1 MTEIRID
8 GARLWDSLMAMA
20 EIGATPG
27 GGSGRLALTDLD
39 KQARDLFVGWCEAA
53 GCAVRI
59 DRMGNIFARRA
70 GTEPGLAPVMTG
82 SHLDTQPLG
91 GRFDG
96 VYGVLA
102 GLEVLRAL
110 NDAGAATR
118 APLDVVVWTDEEGAR
133 FKAGIMGSAV
143 FAGLQDLEAALVNPD
158 GDGRT
163 MGQELERIG
172 YAGGAPLGGPVAAFL
187 EAHIEQGPLLEAEG
201 KTVGMVLGAQGQ
213 RCFQVTVSGA
223 EGHAGTLPMDL
234 RRDALLGAARMI
246 DAVNAVAFRH
256 RPHPVITVGRL
267 DVRPNAPNTVP
278 GQAVFTID
286 SRHPDDETLAAVA
299 VDMRDACARIAG
311 AAGLD
316 LAIEPTA
323 VRRSVAFDAGL
334 AAELRAAAERLG
346 LAQRDIYSGAGHDA
360 CNLAHVAPAAMIFV
374 PCEGGIS
381 HNEAENATPED
392 LTAGCDLL
400 LQVMVERAGVGGDIA
415 GDNPNS
421 RTPGASTATLA

>member
-1 MTEIRID
+1 MAEIRVD
-8 GARLWDSLMAMA
+8 GARLWDSLMVLA

-39 KQARDLFVGWCEAA
+39 RQARDLFVRWCEAA

-59 DRMGNIFARRA
+59 DRMGNIFARRP
-70 GTEPGLAPVMTG
+70 GTDPALPPIVTG

-102 GLEVLRAL
+102 GLEVVRAL

-133 FKAGIMGSAV
+133 FKAGMMGSGV
-143 FAGLQDLEAALVNPD
+143 FAGLQDIEAALANPD
-158 GDGRT
+158 GEGRT
-163 MGQELERIG
+163 MGAELERIG
-172 YAGGAPLGGPVAAFL
+172 YAGTEPVGTPIDAFF

-201 KTVGMVLGAQGQ
+201 KSVGVVLGAQGQ
-213 RCFQVTVSGA
+213 RCFRVTVTGA
-223 EGHAGTLPMDL
+223 EGHAGTLPMER

-246 DAVNAVAFRH
+246 DGLNAVAFRH
-256 RPHPVITVGRL
+256 QPHPVITVGRL
-267 DVRPNAPNTVP
+267 EVRPNSPNTVP

-286 SRHPDDETLAAVA
+286 SRHPDDGTLATLAE
-299 VDMRDACARIAG
+299 DMCGLCARLAED
-311 AAGLD
+311 AGLD
-316 LAIEPTA
+316 LAIEQTTERGA
-323 VRRSVAFDAGL
+323 VAFDEGLVAG
-334 AAELRAAAERLG
+334 LRAAAEKLG

-360 CNLAHVAPAAMIFV
+360 CNLAHVAPTAMIFV

-381 HNEAENATPED
+381 HNEAENAKPED
-392 LTAGCDLL
+392 LAAGCDLL
-400 LQVMVERAGVGGDIA
+400 LQVMVARAG
-415 GDNPNS
+415 
-421 RTPGASTATLA
+421 R

>member
-1 MTEIRID
+1 MVEIRVD
-8 GARLWDSLMAMA
+8 GERLWDSLMALA
-20 EIGATPG
+20 EIGATPN

-39 KQARDLFVGWCEAA
+39 KQARDLFVSWCAAA
-53 GCAVRI
+53 GCQVRI
-59 DRMGNIFARRA
+59 DPMGNIFARRA
-70 GTEPGLAPVMTG
+70 GTEPGLPPVTTG

-110 NDAGAATR
+110 DDGGVATR

-133 FKAGIMGSAV
+133 FKTGMMGSAV
-143 FAGLQDLEAALVNPD
+143 FAGLQDLEAALANPD
-158 GDGRT
+158 RDGRT

-172 YAGGAPLGGPVAAFL
+172 YAGSAPLGTPIAAFF

-201 KTVGMVLGAQGQ
+201 KSVGVVLGAQGQ
-213 RCFQVTVSGA
+213 RCFRVTVTGA
-223 EGHAGTLPMDL
+223 EGHAGTLPMDR

-256 RPHPVITVGRL
+256 EPGPVITVGAL
-267 DVRPNAPNTVP
+267 QVRPNSPNTVP

-286 SRHPDDETLAAVA
+286 SRHPDDATLAAVA
-299 VDMRDACARIAG
+299 GELREACSRIAG
-311 AAGLD
+311 AAGLG

-323 VRRSVAFDAGL
+323 ERGSVAFDAGL
-334 AAELRAAAERLG
+334 VAELRAAAEELG
-346 LAQRDIYSGAGHDA
+346 LAHRDIYSGAGHDA
-360 CNLAHVAPAAMIFV
+360 CNLAHVAPSAMIFV

-381 HNEAENATPED
+381 HSEAENAKPED
-392 LTAGCDLL
+392 LAAGCDLL
-400 LQVMVERAGVGGDIA
+400 LQAMVARAGLA
-415 GDNPNS
+415 G
-421 RTPGASTATLA
+421 

>member
-1 MTEIRID
+1 MVEIRVD
-8 GARLWDSLMAMA
+8 GARLWASLMDMA
-20 EIGATPG
+20 EIGATPNG
-27 GGSGRLALTDLD
+27 GCGRLALTDLD
-39 KQARDLFVGWCEAA
+39 RQARDLFVGWCRAA
-53 GCAVRI
+53 GHQVRV
-59 DRMGNIFARRA
+59 DAMGNIFARRA

-110 NDAGAATR
+110 DDGGIATR

-133 FKAGIMGSAV
+133 FNAGFMGSAV
-143 FAGLQDLEAALVNPD
+143 FAGLQGLEAALANPD

-172 YAGGAPLGGPVAAFL
+172 YAGTAPLGTAVAAFF

-201 KTVGMVLGAQGQ
+201 KTVGVVLGGQGQ
-213 RCFQVTVSGA
+213 RCFRVTVTGA
-223 EGHAGTLPMDL
+223 EGHAGTLPMDR

-256 RPHPVITVGRL
+256 DPQPVITVGRL
-267 DVRPNAPNTVP
+267 EVRPNSPNTIP

-286 SRHPDDETLAAVA
+286 SRHPDDGTLAAVA
-299 VDMRDACARIAG
+299 EDMGDVCAKIA
-311 AAGLD
+311 ADAGLG
-316 LAIEPTA
+316 LAIEATA
-323 VRRSVAFDAGL
+323 ERGSIAFDEDL
-334 AAELRAAAERLG
+334 VAALRAAAETLG

-360 CNLAHVAPAAMIFV
+360 CNLALIVPTAMIFV
-374 PCEGGIS
+374 PCEAGIS
-381 HNEAENATPED
+381 HSEAENAKPED
-392 LTAGCDLL
+392 LAAGCDLL
-400 LQVMVERAGVGGDIA
+400 LQAMVERAGVA
-415 GDNPNS
+415 G
-421 RTPGASTATLA
+421 